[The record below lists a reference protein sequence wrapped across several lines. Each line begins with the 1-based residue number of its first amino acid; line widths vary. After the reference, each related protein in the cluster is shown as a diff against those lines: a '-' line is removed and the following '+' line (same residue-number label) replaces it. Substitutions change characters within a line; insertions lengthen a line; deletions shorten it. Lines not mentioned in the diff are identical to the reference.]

1 MAKFAEY
8 VKESFTELKEKV
20 TWPTWAELQNSA
32 MVTLIAAVIIA
43 LIVFAMDES
52 AGNLIKLIYKSFA

>member
-1 MAKFAEY
+1 MANFAEY
-8 VKESFTELKEKV
+8 IKESFIELKERV
-20 TWPTWAELQNSA
+20 TWPTWSELQNSA
-32 MVTLIAAVIIA
+32 GITLVAALIIA